1 MKINIKQ
8 GDCLE
13 LMKDIPDGSVD
24 LVVTDPPY
32 NISVKNN
39 FKTMG
44 RSGIDFG
51 EWDKEFDLF
60 SWIDIASDKLT
71 KNGGMIIFNSW
82 RNIGSIARYCESQ
95 GFVTKDCFRWVKD
108 NPMPRNRDRRY
119 IIDCEFGIWVTKK
132 NAKWV
137 FNRKSDKYDRP
148 EYNYPIVAG
157 KEKTSHP
164 TQKPVALM
172 SEIIKRHSFEHD
184 VILDP
189 FMGSGSTG
197 VACINTNRNFI
208 GFELDEEYFNIAK
221 KRLEGRNDT
230 Q

>member
-119 IIDCEFGIWVTKK
+119 ITDCEFGIWVTKK

>member
-1 MKINIKQ
+1 MAIDIKQ

-44 RSGIDFG
+44 RSGMDFG

-71 KNGGMIIFNSW
+71 KDGGMIIFNSW

-119 IIDCEFGIWVTKK
+119 ITDREFGIWVTKK

-208 GFELDEEYFNIAK
+208 GFELDETYFNIAK
-221 KRLEGRNDT
+221 ERLQTYDT
-230 Q
+230 H

>member
-1 MKINIKQ
+1 MEINIKQ

-32 NISVKNN
+32 NISTKNN

-51 EWDKEFDLF
+51 DWDKEFDLF

-82 RNIGSIARYCESQ
+82 KNIGSIARYCESQ

-119 IIDCEFGIWVTKK
+119 ITDYEFGIWVTKK

-172 SEIIKRHSFEHD
+172 KEIIEKHSNEYA

-189 FMGSGSTG
+189 FMGSGTTG
-197 VACINTNRNFI
+197 VACQNTNRNFI
-208 GFELDEEYFNIAK
+208 GFELDEMYFNIAK
-221 KRLEGRNDT
+221 ERLQTYDT
-230 Q
+230 H